1 MRFRTARRLAS
12 DMSDASDTARPSDRQ
27 IDLRLTHQ
35 TPVMHDAKQPARQH
49 QPDLNLGRKPG
60 HPVCAL

>member
-1 MRFRTARRLAS
+1 
-12 DMSDASDTARPSDRQ
+12 MSDASDTARPSDRQ